1 MSARNPVRGN
11 ALDIAIEILMQVAGN
26 LPGWDGPSRTQF
38 DRDFASVIARLDHA
52 NELLGATAVAE
63 EVVEMLGEVALV

>member
-1 MSARNPVRGN
+1 
-11 ALDIAIEILMQVAGN
+11 MQVAGN

-52 NELLGATAVAE
+52 NELLGATALAE